1 MRSRVKSFYCDIIIA
16 KDMAPRRNTLMKR
29 TIKKQHTADKVVDPF
44 EEYES
49 GLNKGDLLSSS
60 PSNISKTERHWTI
73 SSLRTR
79 FSFKKANSFA
89 VSLRDTSD
97 DSVIQRR
104 RDRSLTSSTF
114 YDDENMAVTK
124 NVVEPA
130 DFSPLSLTGKSMN
143 ELLMLLK
150 SVSLYDVCT
159 SGLFI

>member
-29 TIKKQHTADKVVDPF
+29 TIKKQHTTDKVVDPF

-49 GLNKGDLLSSS
+49 GLSKGDLLSSS

-79 FSFKKANSFA
+79 FSFKKANS
-89 VSLRDTSD
+89 SLRDTSD

-114 YDDENMAVTK
+114 YDDENIAVTK

-130 DFSPLSLTGKSMN
+130 DFTPLSLTGKSMN

-159 SGLFI
+159 SALFI